1 MHGEPAPAH
10 TQLDTNPKSPLLSL
24 NDLEVYTGTE
34 PRLSREEEDALLK
47 VIRMELT

>member
-10 TQLDTNPKSPLLSL
+10 TQLDTPLLSL
-24 NDLEVYTGTE
+24 NDLEVYTGME
-34 PRLSREEEDALLK
+34 PRLRREEEDALLK